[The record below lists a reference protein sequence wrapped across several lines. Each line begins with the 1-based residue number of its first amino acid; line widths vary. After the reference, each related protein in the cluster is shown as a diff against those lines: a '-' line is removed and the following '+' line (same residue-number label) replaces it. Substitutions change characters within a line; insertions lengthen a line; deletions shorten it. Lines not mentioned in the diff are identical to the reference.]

1 MVFHHQGDGVVGSAE
16 VKVDCGGVT
25 VAEGVGDAFLGGDV
39 EDFPYGRGDGLVL
52 RWRGDAELQA
62 GTRKGLR

>member
-1 MVFHHQGDGVVGSAE
+1 M
-16 VKVDCGGVT
+16 KVNCGGVA
-25 VAEGVGDAFLGGDV
+25 VAESVGDAFLGGDV

-52 RWRGDAELQA
+52 RWRGDTELQA